1 MIEKVE
7 LYPFDIRVLTVAL
20 AERKIYKELFECCL
34 ENVEEKLC
42 EANEKIKAQE
52 DESRRRRGGAR

>member
-20 AERKIYKELFECCL
+20 AERKIYKELFEC
-34 ENVEEKLC
+34 
-42 EANEKIKAQE
+42 
-52 DESRRRRGGAR
+52 